1 MKKYDLVFFV
11 SNLNIHG
18 GTTFVKR
25 FSKHANGHGKKILV
39 FCLVNYVDETIL
51 SELSKYADVVF
62 LREYLATPF
71 NKFNTNQLSIF
82 LPINKK
88 SIQNLV
94 SGCHV
99 HVMGVFGLY
108 FLLRLFKLV
117 KGLSFSIGLYH
128 QNEFDLKNKKYF
140 FSKYI
145 INVLRKI
152 SHKQLIFFN
161 ECSRNSFCTKYDL
174 NKTLGLVTPIG
185 IDLVDRAP
193 KERSSDQFKLISVGN
208 LVGFKTYN
216 QVVISLLPTLLIKY
230 PKIRYDIIGDGP
242 YFDTLVSLC
251 NELNLQE
258 VITFHGVLD
267 YDTAFE
273 LVERSDVFIG
283 SGTAILEASIRY
295 IPSIIG
301 IECEFEPITYGFI
314 SDIKGFD
321 YNEKNSNVE
330 TVKIS
335 ECIDKAL
342 SSKSAWYKLSQSC
355 HAKALTFGI
364 SNTFVDFMKVSEV
377 CKNDLVPLP
386 VSSYPNNI
394 RCFFSFLYMCIL
406 DYLNFDRS
414 FRLRRDIDE

>member
-11 SNLNIHG
+11 STLNIHG

-25 FSKHANGHGKKILV
+25 FSAYANAHGKKILV
-39 FCLVNYVDETIL
+39 FCLVNYVDDKIL

-62 LREYLATPF
+62 LRDYLAYPF
-71 NKFNTNQLSIF
+71 NNFNTNQLSIF
-82 LPINKK
+82 LPINKEK
-88 SIQNLV
+88 IRDLV

-99 HVMGVFGLY
+99 HIMGVFGLY

-128 QNEFDLKNKKYF
+128 QNEFELKNKDYY

-145 INVLRKI
+145 INILREI

-161 ECSRNSFCTKYDL
+161 ESSRHSFCTKYDL
-174 NKTLGLVTPIG
+174 NELLGLVTPIG
-185 IDLVDRAP
+185 IDLVDRPP

-216 QVVISLLPTLLIKY
+216 QVVISLLPSLLIKY
-230 PKIRYDIIGDGP
+230 PTISYDIIGDGP
-242 YFDTLVSLC
+242 CFDTLVSLC
-251 NELNLQE
+251 KELNLQD
-258 VITFHGVLD
+258 VVTFHRVLD

-301 IECEFEPITYGFI
+301 IECELEPITYGFI

-321 YNEKNSNVE
+321 YNEKISNIE
-330 TVKIS
+330 KVKIS

-364 SNTFVDFMKVSEV
+364 SKTFVDFMNVSEI
-377 CKNDLVPLP
+377 CKNDLVLLP
-386 VSSYPNNI
+386 DSSSPNNI
-394 RCFFSFLYMCIL
+394 MCFFSFLYICIL
-406 DYLNFDRS
+406 DYLNVDRS
-414 FRLRRDIDE
+414 FRLRRDLDE